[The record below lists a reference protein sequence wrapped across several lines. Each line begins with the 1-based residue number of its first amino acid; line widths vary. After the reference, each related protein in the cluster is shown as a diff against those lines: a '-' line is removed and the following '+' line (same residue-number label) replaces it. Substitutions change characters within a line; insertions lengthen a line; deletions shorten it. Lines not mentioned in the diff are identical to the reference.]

1 MKKTL
6 SINIII
12 LLLFTSCS
20 SQNKRIEKEFMDCS
34 YQAYSDNG
42 AQLKKL
48 IYEYQELLVEE
59 KILTDST
66 AKSYRDFFQDIAYGN
81 EFRHVPSK
89 SFLEQLQTIEQ
100 PNRILI
106 QECQSRILKDSSNYD
121 MIKLRMLEKAISS
134 VQNSGDL
141 QPSLVAKQI
150 LSVLSEED
158 FELDYY
164 KLRTMMLFDVLN
176 VDYGI
181 DNKLRTSTGKVIEHD
196 LTNAFKISTNE
207 KNEIFAN
214 GQKVSIKQLKEKVK
228 DYERKNENSSV
239 IAISASRE
247 TMYQTYI
254 EVQNT
259 ITSAIKSLR
268 DKKALSE
275 FQIEFNKLTEEQK
288 ESIKNVYPIEIVETK
303 PE

>member
-1 MKKTL
+1 MKKNFL
-6 SINIII
+6 LHIII
-12 LLLFTSCS
+12 LLLFTSCY
-20 SQNKRIEKEFMDCS
+20 SQSKRVEKEFMDCS

-42 AQLKKL
+42 LQLKKL
-48 IYEYQELLVEE
+48 ISEYQKQLVKE
-59 KILTDST
+59 KMLNDST
-66 AKSYRDFFQDIAYGN
+66 AKSYRNFFQEIADGK
-81 EFRHVPSK
+81 EFKHVPSK
-89 SFLEQLQTIEQ
+89 SFLEQLQAIEQ

-106 QECQSRILKDSSNYD
+106 KECQTRILKDSSKYD
-121 MIKLRMLEKAISS
+121 MTKLRMLENAISS

-150 LSVLSEED
+150 LLVLSEKD

-176 VDYGI
+176 VDFGI

-196 LTNAFKISTNE
+196 LTNALKISTNG

-228 DYERKNENSSV
+228 DYERKNKEVSV

-247 TMYQTYI
+247 TMYRTYI
-254 EVQNT
+254 DVQNT
-259 ITSAIKSLR
+259 ITSAIQSLR
-268 DKKALSE
+268 NEKSISDYQME
-275 FQIEFNKLTEEQK
+275 FEKLTDEQK
-288 ESIKNVYPIEIVETK
+288 QIIEKVYPIEIVETK